1 MSVDLPPPVPD
12 APTDVRAGRAD
23 RPNAPTVP
31 HGVRPGD
38 LTLTWRFVVMF
49 GWMFAFFAYAAVWQ
63 ASVQL
68 GIATWWL
75 GPRSAPTPVLI
86 RMIPFFVTI
95 VGGMMSVYNVRR
107 LSHVSIGIAALTAL
121 VALPD
126 FSRSVGLAVVEL
138 MISGSLIVVS
148 AASLTGRYRLVLA
161 DASVSDDPVSAPAAP
176 AVPAATEAASTAGP
190 PITDAPTPT
199 EAWARPASPSP
210 DAN

>member
-1 MSVDLPPPVPD
+1 
-12 APTDVRAGRAD
+12 
-23 RPNAPTVP
+23 
-31 HGVRPGD
+31 
-38 LTLTWRFVVMF
+38 MF

-68 GIATWWL
+68 GIATWWV

-95 VGGMMSVYNVRR
+95 VGGMMAVYNVRR
-107 LSHVSIGIAALTAL
+107 LSHVSIGIAAITAL

-138 MISGSLIVVS
+138 MISGSLIVIS

-161 DASVSDDPVSAPAAP
+161 DAAVADGTGTAPAAL
-176 AVPAATEAASTAGP
+176 AATEATSTTGP
-190 PITDAPTPT
+190 PITDAPPINDATTPT